1 MRHILY
7 YMTQYANYMTD
18 EGYYEG
24 MSEQLKQLDH
34 ERLSYLCNELAP
46 KVADKYNEL
55 LFNLLYTVNNDQL
68 DKLIEVWE
76 LLADED
82 LEGLFNLVN
91 VDYNDLLNPDNYIYD
106 YDTLEQIADE
116 DLKTNGINANAL
128 YWYDELDS
136 NYNYFVF
143 NAYGNGFHYH
153 DTINDALGD
162 YIELNDILDLIKD
175 YIELT

>member
-1 MRHILY
+1 
-7 YMTQYANYMTD
+7 MTQYANYNTD
-18 EGYYEG
+18 EGYYQE

-34 ERLSYLCNELAP
+34 EKLDHLCNVLAP
-46 KVADKYNEL
+46 QVEDKYNEL
-55 LFNLLYTVNNDQL
+55 LFNLLYTVNNEQL

-76 LLADED
+76 LLADGD
-82 LEGLFNLVN
+82 LEGFLNLVN
-91 VDYNDLLNPDNYIYD
+91 VNYNDLLNVDDLIYD

-116 DLKTNGINANAL
+116 DLRTNGINANAL

-136 NYNYFVF
+136 RYSYFVF
-143 NAYGNGFHYH
+143 NAYGNGLYCY
-153 DTINDALGD
+153 DTINEALGD